1 MALWGAEG
9 QIHTWVWDPASEV
22 GSKWDLVAEL
32 VSQTDEALLVSLW
45 PCGRM
50 AKVIGAPNAQSDHCA
65 VSIFDA
71 TLIGKEG
78 IPVFFTDNPSD
89 ALFHKRAIRDDFRN
103 VLELCAGLGIG
114 AMGFAAAGMTV
125 VGACDWSAPFT
136 QAFSEVHPGVPVIT
150 GDIGDKETLK
160 QLHCLHGRPSVM
172 MSGFSCQPYSR
183 GGRQLGALDAR
194 SDTLGKTL
202 RAAVMLRSLAV
213 VLECVQDAGSNS
225 MVRKELDQFRS
236 QCGFHLAEIILRSSS
251 SSSK

>member
-1 MALWGAEG
+1 M
-9 QIHTWVWDPASEV
+9 
-22 GSKWDLVAEL
+22 
-32 VSQTDEALLVSLW
+32 
-45 PCGRM
+45 
-50 AKVIGAPNAQSDHCA
+50 GAPNAQSDHCA

-136 QAFSEVHPGVPVIT
+136 QAFSEVHPGVPVVT

-160 QLHCLHGRPSVM
+160 QLHSLHGRPTVM
-172 MSGFSCQPYSR
+172 MSGFSCQPFSR

-236 QCGFHLAEIILRSSS
+236 QCGFHLAEIILRLEDVWCSRRTAGGHFLQPHS
-251 SSSK
+251 